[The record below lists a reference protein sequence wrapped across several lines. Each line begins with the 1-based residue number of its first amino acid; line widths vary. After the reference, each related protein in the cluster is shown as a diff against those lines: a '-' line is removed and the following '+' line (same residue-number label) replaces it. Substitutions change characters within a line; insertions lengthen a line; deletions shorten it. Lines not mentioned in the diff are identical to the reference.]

1 MLHCAGLPGL
11 EPHLVP
17 GEGLQLVQGE
27 GEGELEGAGAPG
39 NSTVVVILLV
49 SYFIVKVCS
58 TFVSPLTLYCIPQY
72 VRSAHKVLSGQDSCT
87 ILQFIIQHGN

>member
-11 EPHLVP
+11 QPHLVP

-39 NSTVVVILLV
+39 NSIIVVNCH
-49 SYFIVKVCS
+49 S
-58 TFVSPLTLYCIPQY
+58 
-72 VRSAHKVLSGQDSCT
+72 
-87 ILQFIIQHGN
+87 

>member
-39 NSTVVVILLV
+39 NSIRWLIAIVSSFLVCNSMQYIRLTTDTVLH
-49 SYFIVKVCS
+49 
-58 TFVSPLTLYCIPQY
+58 TT
-72 VRSAHKVLSGQDSCT
+72 VRSVST
-87 ILQFIIQHGN
+87 